1 MDSDRLPF
9 DVIESIGN
17 HIGMLKP
24 CLPKQAV
31 VCVGEYPIKIFLK
44 GSFAEETADAL
55 PILIGKSS
63 KAIAKWSQSR
73 IESYNILGLDTN
85 MDTHF
90 LFNVLPHIAKD
101 GALVE
106 RLKNKPF
113 DEITGAVIVSS
124 LWDGVGSACL
134 PALISQFK
142 EWNMDSVALALLP
155 SKVQT
160 PDAYF
165 NAFSSVGICTA
176 EDFATVVLIDRDQ
189 LESYVGVDR
198 NGSTITGN
206 VALNYIL
213 ELMLAKETLVQELSE
228 LSRSF
233 NVNTYTVLSATG
245 ASLQIYNS
253 LENILNTALL
263 RPFLKFDLSSALLL
277 YVVVRLPIQLKD
289 KMSRGKIELE
299 IGDWFKDKASLE
311 SIVVSEP
318 LYAEDV
324 NDRIDVVMF
333 VGGFNPTELFSRLKK
348 KMHLIKDRVIKQGL
362 INEEEWQRIVEVM
375 GKIEGGARS
384 S

>member
-1 MDSDRLPF
+1 M
-9 DVIESIGN
+9 
-17 HIGMLKP
+17 
-24 CLPKQAV
+24 
-31 VCVGEYPIKIFLK
+31 
-44 GSFAEETADAL
+44 
-55 PILIGKSS
+55 
-63 KAIAKWSQSR
+63 
-73 IESYNILGLDTN
+73 
-85 MDTHF
+85 
-90 LFNVLPHIAKD
+90 
-101 GALVE
+101 
-106 RLKNKPF
+106 
-113 DEITGAVIVSS
+113 
-124 LWDGVGSACL
+124 
-134 PALISQFK
+134 
-142 EWNMDSVALALLP
+142 LP

-245 ASLQIYNS
+245 ASLQIYDS

-299 IGDWFKDKASLE
+299 IGNWFKDKASLE
-311 SIVVSEP
+311 SIFVSEP

-324 NDRIDVVMF
+324 SDRIDVVMF

-348 KMHLIKDRVIKQGL
+348 KTHLIKDRVIKQGL
-362 INEEEWQRIVEVM
+362 INEEEWQSIVEVM
-375 GKIEGGARS
+375 GNFEGRARAS
-384 S
+384 